1 MWKWQYDFD
10 RPYWIK
16 LSGGVF
22 IFLLINTDLLVIII
36 LQTTNKHIYN
46 VLDYKGDDF
55 MAEQVLIQF
64 RADKT
69 LKQDVADIYEQ
80 LGMDLPTAFRMFMK
94 KSKQV
99 RGLPFDAVL
108 PETNK
113 REDFR
118 AAFNALRE
126 EASDV
131 PEMTLEEIN
140 AEISATR
147 ADRKRS

>member
-1 MWKWQYDFD
+1 
-10 RPYWIK
+10 
-16 LSGGVF
+16 
-22 IFLLINTDLLVIII
+22 
-36 LQTTNKHIYN
+36 
-46 VLDYKGDDF
+46 

-64 RADKT
+64 RADKA

-99 RGLPFDAVL
+99 RGLPFEAVL
-108 PETNK
+108 PESNT

-126 EASDV
+126 EASDT
-131 PEMTLEEIN
+131 PEMSLEEIN
-140 AEISATR
+140 SEISAVR
-147 ADRKRS
+147 ADQKRG